1 MSKNDYNNHS
11 QLITFMHHIY
21 EYKKGVRKLVLCT
34 TDITCA
40 NLVIE
45 KLKVNKINYLLQKVS
60 NNKVNLFFGDKY
72 CLRVIKPLLN
82 KKLNQF
88 SAEEDFILGIML
100 GYDLTEQCKRL
111 IKFRQLT

>member
-1 MSKNDYNNHS
+1 MSSSDYYNHF
-11 QLITFMHHIY
+11 QLKTFMHQIY

-34 TDITCA
+34 TNYACA

-45 KLKVNKINYLLQKVS
+45 KLEANKINYLLQRVS
-60 NNKVNLFFGDKY
+60 DNKVNLFFGNTY
-72 CLRVIKPLLN
+72 CLSVLKPMLN
-82 KKLNQF
+82 KNLNQF

-111 IKFRQLT
+111 IKFKQLT